1 MTQIIPALL
10 VHSEEEFKKN
20 FQAVEHDCSL
30 VQLDVLDNTL
40 FPNTTWHDPKE
51 IGVHKTDTKME
62 VHFMVENPIPLVEH
76 FKQYVSGFTR
86 AIVSAEM
93 HRPLG
98 AVVGHI
104 RDIMRLSV
112 GVAIN
117 PETPLHEIEEI
128 LHEIDQITIMS
139 VHPGFQGQA
148 FGDTQHLHDPS
159 VIFEKIKQVR
169 NHRSDLTI
177 EIDGGVTEELIRP
190 LMEAGADR
198 ICVGS
203 LIFASPDPQAT
214 LQHLNSLTA

>member
-10 VHSEEEFKKN
+10 VHSKDEFESN
-20 FQAVEHDCSL
+20 LRAVENDCSI
-30 VQLDVLDNTL
+30 VQLDVLDDTL
-40 FPNTTWHDPKE
+40 FPNTTWCDPVA
-51 IGVHKTDTKME
+51 IGAIKTPVKME
-62 VHFMVENPIPLVEH
+62 VHFMIENPIPVIENL
-76 FKQYVSGFTR
+76 KQHVSGFTR

-104 RDIMRLSV
+104 RDILRLSV

-117 PETPLHEIEEI
+117 PETPLHEIEEV
-128 LHEIDQITIMS
+128 LHDIDQITIMS
-139 VHPGFQGQA
+139 VHPGFQGQT
-148 FGDTQHLHDPS
+148 FGDDLHLHDPA

-177 EIDGGVTEELIRP
+177 EIDGGVTKELIQP
-190 LMEAGADR
+190 LLEAGVNR

-203 LIFASPDPQAT
+203 LIFTSSNPQAT
-214 LQHLNSLTA
+214 LKELNAMIS